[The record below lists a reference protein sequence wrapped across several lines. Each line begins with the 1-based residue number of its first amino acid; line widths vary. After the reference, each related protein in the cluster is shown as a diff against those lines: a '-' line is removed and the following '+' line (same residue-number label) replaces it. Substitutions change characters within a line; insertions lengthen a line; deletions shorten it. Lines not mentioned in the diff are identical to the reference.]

1 MIIAA
6 ASFALWQITAARG
19 GATTPV
25 GSFIAS
31 IATGIEAGTSYVTNG
46 IRGFGTSMVN
56 LPNLSRENATLQ
68 ARNAALESRN
78 ALLLSEMARY
88 REHLALQPLLE
99 RDPHAIEA
107 SVIGFPPENESRT
120 VTINVGSRNGV
131 HKDDGVATARG
142 IVGRIVAV
150 TEFSSTVLLA
160 TDYTS
165 RIPAVIRRG
174 RWWGIAR
181 GNLTSIR
188 VEFISQDAHLKLG
201 DTVVTGEGRSFH
213 AGLVIGRIIKI
224 ERSDELLYQS
234 AIVKPTV
241 DPGALNR
248 VVVLAR

>member
-6 ASFALWQITAARG
+6 ASFALWQISAARG
-19 GATTPV
+19 GAATPI

-31 IATGIEAGTSYVTNG
+31 IVTGIEAGTSYVTNG
-46 IRGFGTSMVN
+46 VRAFGTSVVN
-56 LPNLSRENATLQ
+56 LPNLSRENATLR
-68 ARNAALESRN
+68 ASNAALAERN
-78 ALLLSEMARY
+78 ARLLNELASY
-88 REHLALQPLLE
+88 REHLALRPLLE

-120 VTINVGSRNGV
+120 VTIDVGSRNGV

-150 TEFSSTVLLA
+150 NEFSSTVLLA

-188 VEFISQDAHLKLG
+188 IEFISQDAHLKIG